1 MVLPVGH
8 VVPWNGEHGPIDVH
22 RVGEDMV
29 MVVQVRAGDLNS
41 RAVALDGSRVSG
53 KQRGVTERLSEIRL
67 LVREKVIGGEM
78 VGKLGNGLFSVKR
91 RVLMNAWGSLIGA
104 MVGGDARVISY
115 KNKQTGKHIISHF
128 TMFWLCEYSIITN

>member
-41 RAVALDGSRVSG
+41 RAVALNGSRVGG

-67 LVREKVIGGEM
+67 VVSEKVIVGEM
-78 VGKLGNGLFSVKR
+78 VGKLGHGLFTVKR

-104 MVGGDARVISY
+104 MVGGDARLISY
-115 KNKQTGKHIISHF
+115 KKQTNGKTH
-128 TMFWLCEYSIITN
+128 